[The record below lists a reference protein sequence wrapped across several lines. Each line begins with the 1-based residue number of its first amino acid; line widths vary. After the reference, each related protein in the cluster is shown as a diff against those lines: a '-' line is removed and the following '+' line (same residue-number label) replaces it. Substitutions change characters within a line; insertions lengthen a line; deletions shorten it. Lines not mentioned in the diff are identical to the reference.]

1 MTNLEQLYELGDKI
15 TKKLDELFTLTING
29 IIQPNSIEYDV
40 LIEEIKLL
48 VLKESALVS
57 SLEREDIDICLI
69 DLKTIL
75 RENFEVE
82 SDTDLSEL
90 GGLEICIKNLAYGF
104 EGESKYDTDVLVR
117 VFDRLK
123 NRIYILD
130 GEVVR
135 LRISLNNGDVVNYD
149 VSIWDAITSELN
161 IEFLKT
167 MQDKIYKLVPV
178 QDGDSKFISDL
189 KSIFES
195 LKMNVLFS
203 NFASEMKALYVKN
216 NFDRMKVTDIERF
229 KKLKSF
235 DLEMYTIL
243 LLEKC

>member
-1 MTNLEQLYELGDKI
+1 
-15 TKKLDELFTLTING
+15 
-29 IIQPNSIEYDV
+29 
-40 LIEEIKLL
+40 
-48 VLKESALVS
+48 
-57 SLEREDIDICLI
+57 
-69 DLKTIL
+69 
-75 RENFEVE
+75 
-82 SDTDLSEL
+82 
-90 GGLEICIKNLAYGF
+90 
-104 EGESKYDTDVLVR
+104 
-117 VFDRLK
+117 
-123 NRIYILD
+123 
-130 GEVVR
+130 
-135 LRISLNNGDVVNYD
+135 
-149 VSIWDAITSELN
+149 
-161 IEFLKT
+161 

-243 LLEKC
+243 LLENAKCYADEIANTTHLDYKPKDVFEFLRNVTLFETMIKYMDLATLRSIDDYCQSTKGNDHCMSGINKFVKKRIRREERK